1 MRPKFWGTLGLIV
14 CLCISVSL
22 ATSVAVA
29 SEVFVVAASANG
41 DANYMASNGDDTFSL
56 QEVLQTTAANSN
68 ITDIKMSYGNALGDF
83 DNDGDLDYI
92 MGMGWG
98 EGTIYISEK
107 IGAGNQFAAP
117 VAAASWG
124 VEGYMPMDMAVADFD
139 EDGFPDFVL
148 TFMYSAATGLY
159 LGDGALGF
167 RSDILP
173 ATAPVYSVGA
183 DAADF
188 NNDGHADFVVAPNSN
203 DAFYVNLGKGDGT
216 FTTYKVAT
224 VDGGALWGVAAA
236 DFDNDGAVD
245 IAAAYYDYLYIYKG
259 VKDADGNV
267 DGKTFEWFASYEYDM
282 NRSALD
288 NYDFNGDGNQDLVAT
303 DYGANSA
310 EVAVFLGNGD
320 GSFTLAG
327 TYGGGTTNTRT
338 SVAAPPDQPK
348 KNKAPVAVIEPTFL
362 EITAG
367 EEIVF
372 DGSYSYDEDGQ
383 IVSYEWDFGDA
394 SASADAGVSLM
405 SMRVAAPKIDGD
417 KPSHTYYKAGTYFVT
432 LTVTDDKGGAH
443 TIQGEVDVLPI
454 DVTVKFSPHALNL
467 NSRGKWLT
475 ATIKFPEYLDVND
488 VDRTSLYIV
497 TEDSKTMIYAAV
509 DSHHGFFNKCLR
521 RIQQRLNILT
531 VKFDRQAV
539 IDAIET
545 PSDNTALVLNGT
557 IGMAE
562 FQGTGTIQTFEK
574 SKKRGWFDKFGPKG
588 FGKGYNHHAK
598 KK

>member
-282 NRSALD
+282 NQSALD
-288 NYDFNGDGNQDLVAT
+288 NYDINGDGIQDLVAA
-303 DYGANSA
+303 DYGDHHSG
-310 EVAVFLGNGD
+310 VAVFIGNGD
-320 GSFTLAG
+320 GSFTYAR
-327 TYGGGTTNTRT
+327 TYGGGTSNTRIAVT
-338 SVAAPPDQPK
+338 APPDQS
-348 KNKAPVAVIEPTFL
+348 NKAPVAVIEPTFL

-367 EEIVF
+367 DEIVF

-394 SASADAGVSLM
+394 GPSADAGVVSLM
-405 SMRVAAPKIDGD
+405 SMGVTVAKVEGD
-417 KPSHTYYKAGTYFVT
+417 KPSHTYYGAGTYSVT
-432 LTVTDDKGGAH
+432 LTVTDDKGGTNA
-443 TIQGEVDVLPI
+443 IQAEVNVLPI
-454 DVTVKFSPHALNL
+454 TVTVDFSPHELNL
-467 NSRGKWLT
+467 ERRKKWLT
-475 ATIKFPEYLDVND
+475 ATIKLPANLAVAD
-488 VDRTSLYIV
+488 VDLASLYIV
-497 TEDSKTMIYAAV
+497 TEDSKSIYALA
-509 DSHHGFFNKCLR
+509 DSHQGFFAKCLR
-521 RIQQRLNILT
+521 RIQRKMNLMK
-531 VKFDRQAV
+531 VKFNRQAV
-539 IDAIET
+539 IDSIET
-545 PSDNTALVLNGT
+545 PSDNTVLTLKGKVDYKE
-557 IGMAE
+557 GVVE
-562 FQGTGTIQTFEK
+562 FQGAGTIQTFEK
-574 SKKRGWFDKFGPKG
+574 SKKR
-588 FGKGYNHHAK
+588 
-598 KK
+598 